1 LTGVGR
7 EYRRKGIATAIKYN
21 SLTWAKSQG
30 YDWIRTDNADTNEGM
45 LGINIRAGF
54 KFMPAWL
61 LYEKVLK
68 EEQ

>member
-1 LTGVGR
+1 MVLLF
-7 EYRRKGIATAIKYN
+7 EYRRKGIATALKYN

-30 YDWIRTDNADTNEGM
+30 FNWIRTDNADTNEGM
-45 LGINIRAGF
+45 LSINIRAGF

>member
-1 LTGVGR
+1 M
-7 EYRRKGIATAIKYN
+7 KY
-21 SLTWAKSQG
+21 QV
-30 YDWIRTDNADTNEGM
+30 YNADTNEGM
-45 LGINIRAGF
+45 LSINIRAGF